1 MERET
6 FADSHCITTYPASY
20 QRRLHFYQTI
30 KTEPVVIGDIIGC
43 IIKDIWHF
51 VASSNLYKVFLGV
64 EDIKESIKDH
74 LGELNVIDKDD
85 INELESAVR
94 KKLKI

>member
-1 MERET
+1 MSAILRKNKNGKWREKLSQT
-6 FADSHCITTYPASY
+6 LTVSQLTTYPASY

-64 EDIKESIKDH
+64 EDIKE
-74 LGELNVIDKDD
+74 
-85 INELESAVR
+85 
-94 KKLKI
+94 